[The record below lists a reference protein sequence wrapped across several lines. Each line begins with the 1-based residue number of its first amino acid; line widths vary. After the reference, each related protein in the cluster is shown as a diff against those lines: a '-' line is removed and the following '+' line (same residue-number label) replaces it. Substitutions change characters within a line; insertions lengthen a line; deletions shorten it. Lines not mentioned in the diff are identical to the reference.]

1 MLTPEK
7 RLEVLEQYS
16 IKDTRDRHLAAIAA
30 LPKNLREVP
39 YYILKCDKHG
49 KTIPTDDH
57 THAYDRRHLDE
68 LTLSKTL
75 DAFKP
80 SQRIQIFEALFPTI
94 APHIEQT
101 WQFMK
106 RLPYPTGYSRKSFRA
121 PDHPEATLN
130 QRFSWLRRIYTVTSH
145 FQQDIEW
152 FAAYCNYLGYYT
164 QDFGPLFAAVV
175 EEGGQA
181 GKAVFDIL
189 VASAKGEHE
198 VGMMGRHI
206 PRALLSASTIE
217 GWEFIEKL
225 LLAAQREEGLRQV
238 ILETVDEADPQAF
251 KRILRLILDHDLIRF
266 AATARAIDVW
276 FGLGWDSASTTK
288 LSQTAARV
296 LGILENE
303 SALENALQNGDSE
316 QVYFALWAV
325 AFEDVHAAI
334 PLARNLLSDGDVKR
348 RFAAVH
354 LLAQLNLDQAQIGL
368 LPALQDEDLRVAVRA
383 AESFY
388 YHQKL
393 PAGTDLFERI
403 EQLLKRIPPKTES
416 LKPIIWEWM
425 PVNIPLESI
434 SGLLLTSLGN
444 RSPKRLLP
452 YINSLNEYNRLNVA
466 KKLAQGKN
474 WDDETRDALFK
485 LIGDRASYVREGVI
499 KLLNDYTVSAEEAH
513 SIEGL
518 LTRKSDDLRR
528 GILSMLF
535 RQKDKAALISA
546 ENLLNSKDAQQRLA
560 GLELLRLL
568 NEAKRSEKQ
577 SQALAVTFQAERRE
591 SLSGAEETIL
601 QGILQAEEKIATLQ
615 DGLGLFNPKDRTKP
629 PTLRKLNVQLT
640 TSAAIACLKSLDE
653 LIHEHRT
660 KAIMVKT
667 WQGDQEV
674 LLGDAHSLI
683 YPDGK
688 LPIPEQVSQLP
699 LRDLWENWWEN
710 RESTLR
716 DTDQFELLRALAQFY
731 LPQEGRVPNQTLGET
746 KLCLAYP
753 QLVQSILVWLIV
765 LHPRDHAINFLLDAV
780 EVKFASL
787 SGDTLKAVLPKGD
800 NYHRDWRSSYLSS
813 TTKVLQIVYNYRHWL
828 PLAWT
833 DDHQIR
839 LWKLLHWLDE
849 PLEGAV
855 RDYPPLE
862 EVLNAWRLGVATS
875 ADVYDQLLGERPIH
889 YGRSA
894 FRDIATLTRRKPHPF
909 LQQFTGLSEIVNR
922 CRDRVLDIEL
932 TRGDMPTA
940 ATAPSLHLN
949 AVFGTSNLIRIL
961 QALSNSNI
969 ERGYHYSSFSKSVS
983 LSNLLRVSFPDE
995 QDTHES
1001 FASAVKAAKIKS
1013 QRLIEA
1019 AVYAPQWAPY
1029 VESTLEWEGFTE
1041 AVWWV
1046 YAHTKDSGWRVNND
1060 IREIWQAQVNE
1071 RTPLSPADLLE
1082 GAVDVAW
1089 FLRIYEQLGEHR
1101 WSMVYD
1107 AAKYSSGG
1115 IGHARARL
1123 FADAMLGQSDQ
1134 ETLKQRILVK
1144 RHQDSVRAIG
1154 LLPLPTKGT
1163 DEVVLQRYQILQE
1176 FLRGSR
1182 KFGSQRQQSE
1192 KTATRIGMEN
1202 LARTAS
1208 YPDPIRLQW
1217 AMEAREIADLR
1228 KGPVIAET
1236 EGVRMALSI
1245 DALGKPQLA
1254 IEKQGK
1260 PLKAIPTKLK
1270 KFPAFVELRERAHM
1284 ITQQASRMRLSL
1296 EEAMCRGDLFTAK
1309 ELRDLTTHP
1318 VLAPML
1324 KSLVFVGEE
1333 GMGYLSDD
1341 GKRLVSHDGNEKA
1354 IPARS
1359 KLRLAHADDLYRSEE
1374 WHLWQREC
1382 FVHERIQPFK
1392 QVFRELYPLTEAE
1405 RAEGTISRRYAGH
1418 QVQPKQAMALLGQ
1431 RGWVIRPEEGVQR
1444 TFHQEQ
1450 ISVHLSFLGGYF
1462 TPVDIDGLTLEGVVF
1477 TTIGNWKPASLADV
1491 PPIIFSE
1498 VMRDLDLVVSVA
1510 HRGGV
1515 DPETT
1520 ASTVEMRSALI
1531 RETCAL
1537 LKVQNVE
1544 LQSRYAAISGKL
1556 GNYTV
1561 HLGSGIVHV
1570 QPGGSLCII
1579 PVHSQHR
1586 GRLFLPFADDDPKTA
1601 EITSKVLLLAR
1612 DSEIKDPTILE
1623 QIFTRG

>member
-1 MLTPEK
+1 MLTPEQ
-7 RLEVLEQYS
+7 RREVLEQYS
-16 IKDTRDRHLAAIAA
+16 IKDAQKQHLAAIAK
-30 LPKNLREVP
+30 LPSALREVP
-39 YYILKCDKHG
+39 YYLLGYDKHG
-49 KTIPTDDH
+49 KSPEKRNPYYV
-57 THAYDRRHLDE
+57 YDREVEILNYQ
-68 LTLSKTL
+68 TLEACT
-75 DAFKP
+75 P
-80 SQRIQIFEALFPTI
+80 EQRIQVFGTIFPTI
-94 APHIEQT
+94 APYIEQT

-121 PDHPEATLN
+121 PDHPEATLD
-130 QRFSWLRRIYTVTSH
+130 QRFSWLRRIYTMTFQ
-145 FQQDIEW
+145 FQQEIEW

-164 QDFGPLFAAVV
+164 QDFGPLFAAVI
-175 EEGGQA
+175 EEGGEA

-206 PRALLSASTIE
+206 PRALLSASSPE

-238 ILETVDEADPQAF
+238 ILETVDEANLQAF
-251 KRILRLILDHDLIRF
+251 KRILRLILDHDLVRF

-288 LSQTAARV
+288 LSQSAARV
-296 LGILENE
+296 LDILENE
-303 SALENALQNGDSE
+303 SALEDALQNGDGE

-325 AFEDVHAAI
+325 AFEDAYAAI
-334 PLARNLLSDGDVKR
+334 PLAINLLNDGDVAR
-348 RFAAVH
+348 RFAAIH
-354 LLAQLNLDQAQIGL
+354 LLAQLNLDQAQIAL

-388 YHQKL
+388 YYHREL

-425 PVNIPLESI
+425 AVRVPLESI
-434 SGLLLTSLGN
+434 SGLLLTSLEN

-452 YINSLNEYNRLNVA
+452 YINSLNEYNRLKVA
-466 KKLAQGKN
+466 EKLAEGKK

-485 LIGDRASYVREGVI
+485 LIGDRATHVREGVI
-499 KLLNDYTVSAEEAH
+499 NLLKGYTVSAEEARY
-513 SIEGL
+513 IEGL
-518 LTRKSDDLRR
+518 LTRKSDELRR
-528 GILSMLF
+528 GILSMLL

-546 ENLLNSKDAQQRLA
+546 ETLLNSKDAQQRLA

-568 NEAKRSEKQ
+568 NETKRSEKQ
-577 SQALAVTFQAERRE
+577 SQALATSFQEARSE
-591 SLSGAEETIL
+591 SLSGAEETAL
-601 QGILQAEEKIATLQ
+601 RGILQAEEKIATLQ

-629 PTLRKLNVQLT
+629 LNPRKLKVQLT

-660 KAIMVKT
+660 EAITVKT
-667 WQGDQEV
+667 WQGEQEV
-674 LLGDAHSLI
+674 LLGDAHSLV

-688 LPIPEQVSQLP
+688 LPIPEQVSRFP
-699 LRDLWENWWEN
+699 LRDVWENWWEN
-710 RESTLR
+710 RENTLR
-716 DTDQFELLRALAQFY
+716 DTDQFELLRGLAQFY
-731 LPQEGRVPNQTLGET
+731 LPQEGQYPNQTLGQT
-746 KLCLAYP
+746 KLRLAYP

-765 LHPRDHAINFLLDAV
+765 LHPHEHAINFLLDAV
-780 EVKFASL
+780 EAKFASI
-787 SGDTLKAVLPKGD
+787 SGDTLKAVLPKED
-800 NYHRDWRSSYLSS
+800 RYHHDWRSNYHSS
-813 TTKVLQIVYNYRHWL
+813 TTALLQTLYNYRHWL

-833 DDHQIR
+833 DEHQIR
-839 LWKLLHWLDE
+839 LWQLLRWLDE
-849 PLEGAV
+849 PLEGAI
-855 RDYPPLE
+855 RHYPPLE
-862 EVLNAWRLGVATS
+862 EVLNAWRLGVATP
-875 ADVYDQLLGERPIH
+875 ADVYDQLLGERPTY
-889 YGRSA
+889 YGRGDFHDLA
-894 FRDIATLTRRKPHPF
+894 ALTRRKPHQF
-909 LQQFTGLSEIVNR
+909 LQQFAGLSEIVNR

-940 ATAPSLHLN
+940 ATAPSLHLS
-949 AVFGTSNLIRIL
+949 AVFGTGNLIRIL
-961 QALSNSNI
+961 QALSSSNI
-969 ERGYHYSSFSKSVS
+969 ERGYHYNNLSRSVS
-983 LSNLLRVSFPDE
+983 LSNLLRVSFPNE

-1001 FASAVKAAKIKS
+1001 FAAAVKAAKIKS

-1029 VESTLEWEGFTE
+1029 VEYTLEWEGFTE

-1089 FLRIYEQLGEHR
+1089 FLRVYEQLGEHR

-1134 ETLKQRILVK
+1134 ETLKQRILIK

-1154 LLPLPTKGT
+1154 LLPLPTKGK

-1202 LARTAS
+1202 LARTAG

-1236 EGVRMALSI
+1236 EGVRMALRI
-1245 DALGKPQLA
+1245 DTLGKPQLA

-1260 PLKAIPTKLK
+1260 PLKAIPAKLK
-1270 KFPAFVELRERAHM
+1270 KFPSFVELRERAHM
-1284 ITQQASRMRLSL
+1284 ITQQGSRMRLSL
-1296 EEAMCRGDLFTAK
+1296 EESMCRGDLFTAK

-1324 KSLVFVGEE
+1324 KSLVFIGDE
-1333 GMGYLSDD
+1333 GMGYLSPD
-1341 GKRLVSHDGNEKA
+1341 GKQLVSHDGSESA
-1354 IPARS
+1354 IPARG
-1359 KLRLAHADDLYRSEE
+1359 KLRLAHADDLYRSGE

-1405 RAEGTISRRYAGH
+1405 KVEGTISRRYAGH
-1418 QVQPKQAMALLGQ
+1418 QVQPKQAMALLGH
-1431 RGWVIRPEEGVQR
+1431 RGWVVRPDEGVQR
-1444 TFHQEQ
+1444 TFHKEQ
-1450 ISVHLSFLGGYF
+1450 ISVHLNFIGGYF
-1462 TPVDIDGLTLEGVVF
+1462 TAADVDGLTLEGVVF
-1477 TTIGNWKPASLADV
+1477 TKIGNWKPTPLTDI

-1544 LQSRYAAISGKL
+1544 LQSRYAVVSGKL

-1561 HLGSGIVHV
+1561 HLGSGIVHI

-1601 EITSKVLLLAR
+1601 EIMSKVLLLAR

-1623 QIFTRG
+1623 QIFTRN